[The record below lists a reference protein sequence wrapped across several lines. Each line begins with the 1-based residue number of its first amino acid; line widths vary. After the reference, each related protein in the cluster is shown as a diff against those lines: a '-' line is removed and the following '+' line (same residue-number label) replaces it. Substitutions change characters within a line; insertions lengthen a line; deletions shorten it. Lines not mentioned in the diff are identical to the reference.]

1 MEIQM
6 ETSQIEELKRK
17 AEQAATEL
25 EEAIKSQRKEALKE
39 VKRLIKDFK
48 IKEREVRNS
57 FEAPQ
62 RVRKPKA

>member
-1 MEIQM
+1 M

>member
-1 MEIQM
+1 M

-62 RVRKPKA
+62 RRRKPKA